1 MVTVQGVT
9 KESDMTENTCTQQA
23 AQRDGDKVLFQ
34 YFRPLPMSYLMN
46 KCVCDMTVYLS
57 RISVSHLYHL
67 YPGRNESLCW
77 RKGALRRG
85 GMSSCQ
91 ADSEGRFGSSHFLGW
106 PWRCPVQGF
115 LLCESYEL
123 KVKI

>member
-1 MVTVQGVT
+1 
-9 KESDMTENTCTQQA
+9 
-23 AQRDGDKVLFQ
+23 
-34 YFRPLPMSYLMN
+34 
-46 KCVCDMTVYLS
+46 MTVYLS

-91 ADSEGRFGSSHFLGW
+91 ADSEGPFGSSHFLGW